1 MGINNGGKRIAFEKN
16 KPVVY
21 IPYSYSAA
29 VLLIP
34 GILIVDLRAK
44 MTKCCFKMS
53 CKGLAGGNAGAANQS
68 VYVTTAAA
76 SAASRVTSHSN
87 LLALTPNAPS
97 QTW

>member
-1 MGINNGGKRIAFEKN
+1 MIAFDKN
-16 KPVVY
+16 KAVV
-21 IPYSYSAA
+21 PYSYSAA

>member
-1 MGINNGGKRIAFEKN
+1 MIAFDKN
-16 KPVVY
+16 KPV
-21 IPYSYSAA
+21 PYSHLA

-53 CKGLAGGNAGAANQS
+53 CKGNAGAANQS